1 MSKVS
6 TKRNRS
12 LDIGRSGGGNAPRM
26 PSSPGAAA
34 SPPATLAAA
43 DDDDDDDDMSSDN
56 TGLSCEDYCL
66 ASPPT
71 APPELFFRHSPTLF
85 FENGQK
91 N

>member
-43 DDDDDDDDMSSDN
+43 DDDDDDDMSSDI